1 MLVAGP
7 LVNGPTSICFLSLA
21 VYRGKFTFSASYP
34 RTQVNLTVRRTIKN
48 TTNNLFLA
56 HHAKILSFAAC
67 AGCVIM
73 SVPPI
78 MIGAIVLG
86 SLFAIPFD

>member
-1 MLVAGP
+1 MAVAGP
-7 LVNGPTSICFLSLA
+7 LVNGPTSICSLSLV
-21 VYRGKFTFSASYP
+21 VYRGKFTFSASFP
-34 RTQVNLTVRRTIKN
+34 RTQVKILMIETTVKN
-48 TTNNLFLA
+48 QTNNLFLA

-78 MIGAIVLG
+78 MIGAIV
-86 SLFAIPFD
+86 